1 MSYVYELSMPDM
13 KIARKKTPK
22 RIPPTMKKEVVQ
34 ACDYLQYTLP
44 FACEDCTHF
53 KASNE
58 TCTLGL
64 PTEHHLKRNQEKSYF
79 LSGKMALCRFQEID

>member
-1 MSYVYELSMPDM
+1 MLEM
-13 KIARKKTPK
+13 KLARKKTPK
-22 RIPPTMKKEVVQ
+22 RLTPTMKKEVIQ
-34 ACDYLQYTLP
+34 ARDYLHYTLP
-44 FACEDCTHF
+44 FSCDECSHF
-53 KASNE
+53 KADNE